1 MTRTSAVGRVA
12 RIAGIASMSAL
23 LVLACGCATAYRPPP
38 PQRPAPPAASTPSP
52 PEPAPPVPQPG
63 GQVGTTASGGSITV
77 NHRPT
82 TPAVVDSTPSEDA
95 REVLRTIPEPLGEA
109 REESAPDSAGVPVP
123 EPTQPLGDR
132 PGTRPIPTLPE
143 SLAAPAAPPPAT
155 APPTAQDP
163 RPPSASADTCWRVQV
178 MAPPE
183 RARAERLLE
192 AASSQLRVPFVIER
206 EGGLYKVRTRDCLGA
221 VAANDLRRRAEEI
234 GFPGAFRFRA
244 RPR

>member
-1 MTRTSAVGRVA
+1 MSRASAVGRIA
-12 RIAGIASMSAL
+12 RIASLATL
-23 LVLACGCATAYRPPP
+23 LALACGCAPVPRPAP
-38 PQRPAPPAASTPSP
+38 RPAPPAASTP

-63 GQVGTTASGGSITV
+63 SQVGTTASGGSITV
-77 NHRPT
+77 NHRPA
-82 TPAVVDSTPSEDA
+82 TPAVVDSTPSEEA

-123 EPTQPLGDR
+123 APTQPLGDR

-143 SLAAPAAPPPAT
+143 SLAAPAAPTSAPPPAT
-155 APPTAQDP
+155 APPAGQDP
-163 RPPSASADTCWRVQV
+163 RPASASADSCWRVQV

-221 VAANDLRRRAEEI
+221 VAASDLRRRAEDV
-234 GFPGAFRFRA
+234 GFPGAFRFRV
-244 RPR
+244 RSR